1 MSKPA
6 KIHLD
11 FSVFQFYTPKV
22 RNYSIF
28 YNYVPKYTIA
38 V

>member
-11 FSVFQFYTPKV
+11 FSVIQFYTPKV
-22 RNYSIF
+22 RIYTAF
-28 YNYVPKYTIA
+28 HNYVPKYGIA
-38 V
+38 A